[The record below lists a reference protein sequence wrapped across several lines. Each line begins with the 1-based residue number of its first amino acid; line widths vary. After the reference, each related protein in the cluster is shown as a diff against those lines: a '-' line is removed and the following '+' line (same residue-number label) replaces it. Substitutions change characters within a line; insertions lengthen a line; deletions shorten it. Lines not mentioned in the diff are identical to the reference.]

1 MNRVLGSS
9 DELNLEN
16 GFVKE
21 IASFIV
27 SDDLYITPNVFGESV
42 NLFQKLGIEDM
53 EAVEERIVDISKKE
67 VSFSDLVFIFAFF
80 FFFHSLV
87 SLDCSYLSVGS
98 GLAQV
103 FIDLKDPFDRL
114 ILKKGTIC

>member
-1 MNRVLGSS
+1 MR
-9 DELNLEN
+9 DPKKKMKTKKIEN
-16 GFVKE
+16 
-21 IASFIV
+21 I
-27 SDDLYITPNVFGESV
+27 
-42 NLFQKLGIEDM
+42 
-53 EAVEERIVDISKKE
+53 EERIVDISKKE